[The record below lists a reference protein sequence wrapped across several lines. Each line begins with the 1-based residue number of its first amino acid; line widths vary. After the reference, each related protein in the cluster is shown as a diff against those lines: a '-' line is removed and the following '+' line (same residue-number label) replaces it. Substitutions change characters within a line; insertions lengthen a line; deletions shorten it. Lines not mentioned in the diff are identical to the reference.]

1 MKLSL
6 KLRFFDTVLDI
17 SLTANETQVQESS
30 NVTVKVCK
38 NNVIAKEFPD
48 RIEVFLSSFTIE
60 NFGEPLPFNIPSDN
74 PFSPNRASQ

>member
-38 NNVIAKEFPD
+38 NNVIAKEFP
-48 RIEVFLSSFTIE
+48 EVFLSSFTIE
-60 NFGEPLPFNIPSDN
+60 NFGEPLPLNIPPDN